1 MLPSPD
7 QNLKIGSVGRDFF
20 FFFFFFLRTAREL
33 SFPIFFFKFLNGENS
48 GGMQSKRIYKSC
60 KCFFK
65 PLNTNFSKFFAQ
77 IWHLKK
83 KKKKKNPTLF
93 FRILRSVGRGQHNIF
108 FFWPNESPLYRPYAL
123 TSRLHNNDAMLGVKT
138 CRAARTCFA
147 GRAHWRS
154 PSQSVCAPGPARRCG
169 MQGFAL
175 WLHAWR
181 WCTWRASFDPQHH
194 GGALLW
200 RHMHMVYTFWSRVDK
215 YKKKI
220 IATTVKKSVE
230 KGEQIDQ

>member
-1 MLPSPD
+1 MCVRKCVSRGYSCFLPWNDKTSSD
-7 QNLKIGSVGRDFF
+7 LTWI
-20 FFFFFFLRTAREL
+20 
-33 SFPIFFFKFLNGENS
+33 
-48 GGMQSKRIYKSC
+48 
-60 KCFFK
+60 
-65 PLNTNFSKFFAQ
+65 
-77 IWHLKK
+77 
-83 KKKKKNPTLF
+83 
-93 FRILRSVGRGQHNIF
+93 
-108 FFWPNESPLYRPYAL
+108 YRPYAL

-200 RHMHMVYTFWSRVDK
+200 RHMHMVYSGAVTCVCKLCYLVGYRKKYRVAQKECNTYDH
-215 YKKKI
+215 
-220 IATTVKKSVE
+220 
-230 KGEQIDQ
+230 

>member
-1 MLPSPD
+1 MGIYCCVPSKRMWTLALSRPP
-7 QNLKIGSVGRDFF
+7 NPPAFGVKFLLFRCYYAITIFYLIIPL
-20 FFFFFFLRTAREL
+20 FFFLL
-33 SFPIFFFKFLNGENS
+33 LLLN
-48 GGMQSKRIYKSC
+48 
-60 KCFFK
+60 
-65 PLNTNFSKFFAQ
+65 
-77 IWHLKK
+77 
-83 KKKKKNPTLF
+83 
-93 FRILRSVGRGQHNIF
+93 
-108 FFWPNESPLYRPYAL
+108 RPYAL

-200 RHMHMVYTFWSRVDK
+200 RHMHMVYHCCGKQMKQMGHKIKYGATFFL
-215 YKKKI
+215 KI
-220 IATTVKKSVE
+220 IFFPYLPTH
-230 KGEQIDQ
+230 KGESRL